1 MALSSF
7 FDPRGSQAGRP
18 PPPRFQLD
26 GRSGSYSYVV
36 GVRDPSIGRFVP
48 QPTAVPFGSKAVF
61 DFCSIEGG
69 WLSWTPFDDSK
80 LVPLPYDV
88 PEAIRVVGSSPGQG
102 FSLVVRLS
110 GLLQQHGL
118 AQMTAGGVIVQ
129 NSIKRLRTLYQHAAE
144 ATQGML
150 PVVELRPSRQIPLAS
165 RNGEMHS
172 VPEFEIVGWVPRNDD
187 QFGPPVVPL
196 PVPILTGGVA
206 ARLTATANDNPAPA
220 STQLPWD
227 KQPTQPV
234 TDAASS
240 AADERPATPLQPTG
254 APGEQAANDPT
265 QIANDVF
272 AQMVPAAAS
281 NGHPNF

>member
-18 PPPRFQLD
+18 PPPRLQFD

-36 GVRDPSIGRFVP
+36 GIRDPSIGRFVP

-69 WLSWTPFDDSK
+69 WLNWTPFDDSR

-88 PEAIRVVGSSPGQG
+88 PEAVRAVGSSPGHG

-110 GLLQQHGL
+110 VLLQQHGL
-118 AQMTAGGVIVQ
+118 AQLTCPGTILQ
-129 NSIKRLRTLYQHAAE
+129 NSVKRLRTLYQHAAE

-150 PVVELRPSRQIPLAS
+150 PVVELRPSRQVPLAS
-165 RNGEMHS
+165 RNGELHP
-172 VPEFEIVGWVPRNDD
+172 VPEFEVVGWVPRNDD
-187 QFGPPVVPL
+187 LFGPPVVPL
-196 PVPILTGGVA
+196 PVPILTGGA
-206 ARLTATANDNPAPA
+206 AAQLSAPATTANDNPTPASLPWEEQATQPA
-220 STQLPWD
+220 ST
-227 KQPTQPV
+227 
-234 TDAASS
+234 
-240 AADERPATPLQPTG
+240 PATPAGAERPVTPAQTG
-254 APGEQAANDPT
+254 APVEQAANDPT

-272 AQMVPAAAS
+272 AQMVPAPAS